1 MYACRSG
8 QRQLVDLPRNDTQPT
23 QSIAQIG
30 RGTERRPGDEST
42 IMYIDIGLPRA
53 VEKHHTGS
61 TGGTQL
67 VYYRNEI
74 GKVAAYFHGY
84 GNMYDSFYFLQ
95 NLDMQFPDGAGTI
108 LGRGVDFLHV
118 QLYGAGSGFFEIGGE
133 TLPAAVVVT
142 VDTGY
147 YRYRYRFPGFAY
159 QREVFFHFVGFDDI
173 LQIVVGLGIIAIG
186 TVEQMFALGGELLFK
201 ERFQHNGPYTG
212 FFESDDFFDIVG
224 QARTGCDNRIFQF

>member
-1 MYACRSG
+1 
-8 QRQLVDLPRNDTQPT
+8 
-23 QSIAQIG
+23 
-30 RGTERRPGDEST
+30 
-42 IMYIDIGLPRA
+42 MYIDIGLPRA

-67 VYYRNEI
+67 VYDRNEI

-84 GNMYDSFYFLQ
+84 GNMYGSFYFLQ
-95 NLDMQFPDGAGTI
+95 NLDMQSPDGAGTI

-201 ERFQHNGPYTG
+201 ERFQHNGSYTG